1 MIVYPSAGW
10 FLTYSTAIRPPAPG
24 LFSMITGCP
33 MLSDSFCP
41 TRRAKRSLPP
51 PAAKP
56 TIKRIGLLGKFA
68 EASPCALA
76 DCAAIATNAANPT
89 LSKARLN
96 PIMGIPPLLFL
107 APAFFADRGRR
118 QVHQCH
124 PPPATT
130 TAVTGCR
137 PATRF
142 DADARRVLGSRASPA
157 VASPP
162 ADKL

>member
-24 LFSMITGCP
+24 LFSTITGCP

-68 EASPCALA
+68 ASSPCARA
-76 DCAAIATNAANPT
+76 DCAASTTNAANPT

-96 PIMGIPPLLFL
+96 PIMDIPPPLCL
-107 APAFFADRGRR
+107 ATAFFAHRGQRQVYETPPCARDHDRGRR
-118 QVHQCH
+118 LLPDC
-124 PPPATT
+124 
-130 TAVTGCR
+130 AV
-137 PATRF
+137 
-142 DADARRVLGSRASPA
+142 
-157 VASPP
+157 
-162 ADKL
+162 